1 MTPFITHEGF
11 DMIDTNKVIPLRRN
25 HELLPHVIPSNAK
38 GMSWLEL
45 AAWFLLL
52 RANVAQTL
60 RDVVVFYGLNRVKWL
75 GVLGLA
81 LVAASA
87 WFVIWALHMAMQN
100 LPWYV
105 DVAAQLLGSKS

>member
-1 MTPFITHEGF
+1 MTPLITHEGF
-11 DMIDTNKVIPLRRN
+11 DMVDTKKVIPLRRN
-25 HELLPHVIPSNAK
+25 HELLPHVMPSNAK
-38 GMSWLEL
+38 GMSWAEV
-45 AAWFLLL
+45 AAWFLLARINAL
-52 RANVAQTL
+52 QSL
-60 RDVVVFYGLNRVKWL
+60 RDFAVFYGLNRINWL

-87 WFVIWALHMAMQN
+87 CFVIWALHMAMQN